1 MNLAICTCNFHFF
14 HKGIFDTNENA
25 LIILIS
31 SKNYPINQILLKIFI
46 TNRTSFFL
54 FGYSFAKIIFSIDSN
69 RFFYNKQIHAI
80 PEINPA
86 FKISTTRK
94 RQVTDCS
101 ERNNIILAEIP
112 CAARDESRTWKST
125 RLVSKNVR
133 NFGNNPQWI
142 SSIRPVAVR
151 RMWRM
156 AAKLSDPGSMP
167 LEPTWLDFVLHF
179 LPLSLSLSV
188 NSRFFLANK
197 RLSLT
202 REMIPRFE
210 ACGGR
215 RADSTKGMNRHCEMY
230 FERNAARKSRGD
242 REKIGLSN
250 LTWCRSRE
258 AWFVLRVMGS

>member
-1 MNLAICTCNFHFF
+1 MA
-14 HKGIFDTNENA
+14 D
-25 LIILIS
+25 
-31 SKNYPINQILLKIFI
+31 
-46 TNRTSFFL
+46 
-54 FGYSFAKIIFSIDSN
+54 
-69 RFFYNKQIHAI
+69 
-80 PEINPA
+80 
-86 FKISTTRK
+86 
-94 RQVTDCS
+94 DCS

-112 CAARDESRTWKST
+112 CATRDESRTWKST

-156 AAKLSDPGSMP
+156 AAKLSDLGSMS
-167 LEPTWLDFVLHF
+167 LEPTWLDFVLHSIS
-179 LPLSLSLSV
+179 LSLSPSV

-197 RLSLT
+197 RLFD
-202 REMIPRFE
+202 PRN
-210 ACGGR
+210 
-215 RADSTKGMNRHCEMY
+215 DSTFRSL
-230 FERNAARKSRGD
+230 RRTASARRIPQRGWIAIVKRTLRETRLGSRGD

>member
-69 RFFYNKQIHAI
+69 RFFYDKQIHAI

-94 RQVTDCS
+94 RQVADNCS

-179 LPLSLSLSV
+179 LPLSLSLFHFPWIRDSS
-188 NSRFFLANK
+188 SRINASLWPEKWFHVSKPAADGERIPQRGWIAIVKCTLRETRLGRVAVTEK
-197 RLSLT
+197 RLALA
-202 REMIPRFE
+202 I
-210 ACGGR
+210 
-215 RADSTKGMNRHCEMY
+215 
-230 FERNAARKSRGD
+230 
-242 REKIGLSN
+242 
-250 LTWCRSRE
+250 
-258 AWFVLRVMGS
+258 